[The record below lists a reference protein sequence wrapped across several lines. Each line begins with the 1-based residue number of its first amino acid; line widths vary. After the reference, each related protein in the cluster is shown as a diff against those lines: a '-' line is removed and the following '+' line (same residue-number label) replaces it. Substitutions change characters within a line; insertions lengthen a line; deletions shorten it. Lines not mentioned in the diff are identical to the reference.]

1 MKFIIPLLFVSF
13 LSSQTYEIKGAQIKY
28 YGSHF
33 LHDWIGVSNDLNGNV
48 FIDNN
53 NSKYQVDLN
62 VPLISFSSNNSNR
75 DSNMLIHTEAF
86 IYPEVI
92 FKSTNIVLNQTS
104 AMVEGELLFHG
115 ITKKIKT
122 SATIDIAN
130 GFVANGSFN
139 INLKDFNIET
149 PTLMLI
155 KIDESIKIEYTI
167 KKLKQ

>member
-48 FIDNN
+48 FIDKN

-62 VPLISFSSNNSNR
+62 VPLISFSSSNSSR

-86 IYPEVI
+86 SYPEVI
-92 FKSTNIVLNQTS
+92 FKSTNIALNQNS
-104 AMVEGELLFHG
+104 AMVEGDLLFHG

-130 GFVANGSFN
+130 GFVANGSFI

-155 KIDESIKIEYTI
+155 KIDDIIKIEYFI
-167 KKLKQ
+167 SIN

>member
-1 MKFIIPLLFVSF
+1 MRFLYLLLFVSF
-13 LSSQTYEIKGAQIKY
+13 LSSQNYEIKGAQIKY
-28 YGSHF
+28 YGTHF
-33 LHDWIGVSNDLNGNV
+33 LHDWIGISNDLNGNV
-48 FIDNN
+48 FIDSD
-53 NSKYQVDLN
+53 NSKYQVEIN
-62 VPLISFSSNNSNR
+62 VPLISFNSNNSNR

-86 IYPEVI
+86 SYPEVI
-92 FKSTNIVLNQTS
+92 FKSTNIVLNQNS
-104 AMVEGELLFHG
+104 AMVEGDLLFHG

-155 KIDESIKIEYTI
+155 KIDDIIKIEYFI
-167 KKLKQ
+167 SIN

>member
-48 FIDNN
+48 FIDKN

-86 IYPEVI
+86 SYPEVI
-92 FKSTNIVLNQTS
+92 FKSTNIVLNQNS
-104 AMVEGELLFHG
+104 AMVEGDLLFHG

-130 GFVANGSFN
+130 GSFI

-155 KIDESIKIEYTI
+155 KIDDIIKIEYFI
-167 KKLKQ
+167 SIN

>member
-1 MKFIIPLLFVSF
+1 MRFLYLLLFVSF
-13 LSSQTYEIKGAQIKY
+13 LSSQNYEIKGAQIKY
-28 YGSHF
+28 YGTHF
-33 LHDWIGVSNDLNGNV
+33 LHDWIGISNDLNGNV

-53 NSKYQVDLN
+53 NSEYLVELN

-86 IYPEVI
+86 SYPEVI
-92 FKSTNIVLNQTS
+92 FKSTNIALNQNS
-104 AMVEGELLFHG
+104 AMVEGDLLFHG

-130 GFVANGSFN
+130 GFVANGSFI

-155 KIDESIKIEYTI
+155 KIDDIIKIE
-167 KKLKQ
+167 

>member
-1 MKFIIPLLFVSF
+1 MRFLCLLLFVSF

-48 FIDNN
+48 FIDKN

-62 VPLISFSSNNSNR
+62 VPLISFSSNNSSR

-86 IYPEVI
+86 SYPEVI
-92 FKSTNIVLNQTS
+92 FKSTNIVLNQNS
-104 AMVEGELLFHG
+104 AMVEGDLLFHG

-130 GFVANGSFN
+130 GFVANGSFI

-155 KIDESIKIEYTI
+155 KIDDIIKIEYFI
-167 KKLKQ
+167 SIN